1 MYIPHILLAARYSN
15 SSPFIEDTSILH
27 QPMNGY
33 KTRIINE
40 FGGSKFD
47 KAFRNKSNFGKN
59 ITKRPVHNVR
69 HL

>member
-1 MYIPHILLAARYSN
+1 MKARYEF

-33 KTRIINE
+33 KTRIITE

-47 KAFRNKSNFGKN
+47 KAFRNKSSFGKN
-59 ITKRPVHNVR
+59 ITKRHLHNVR